1 MLAIDVKIK
10 PQSTKQK
17 KKTIRKIK
25 KDIWV
30 KKRKEKIVHIG
41 IHKHIN
47 IYINIS
53 INYCTL
59 GIFDCLFFF
68 GHLGI
73 ISLLSLFEMNIN

>member
-1 MLAIDVKIK
+1 M
-10 PQSTKQK
+10 
-17 KKTIRKIK
+17 
-25 KDIWV
+25 

-73 ISLLSLFEMNIN
+73 ILLTEFIRDEYKLVKLVNN